1 MAWVKIDDS
10 FADHPKIAS
19 AGPLGMA
26 LQVAALCYCNRYLTD
41 GFIPRAMA
49 PRLVYFEGFAEPH
62 DVITRLIEVG
72 IWIEVEGGY
81 RIHDY
86 LEYQPSKADIEA
98 TREQRRK
105 AGAKGGKAKG
115 KGDTPSKQ
123 SGKQSAKQGAKR
135 GAKQDAKQNASN
147 VLSKEEAKL
156 CPVPVPVPGPVPK
169 PNTPEGIQTDRP
181 SAGNT
186 EGEHPAAPVSP
197 SVDDPLSRVTA
208 AYHAHIGVL
217 GPSQFDRLRHWHDE
231 MGMPADVIVEAI
243 AEAADKGNKRIDY
256 INGILTN
263 WRNDGVTTVED
274 ARTRRKPRGDPRVSP
289 GKRET
294 AVDRMLRERGVWP
307 A

>member
-41 GFIPRAMA
+41 GFIPKAMA
-49 PRLVYFEGFAEPH
+49 PRLVYFEGFADPH
-62 DVITRLIEVG
+62 DVIHRLIEVG

-105 AGAKGGKAKG
+105 AGAKGGRAKG
-115 KGDTPSKQ
+115 
-123 SGKQSAKQGAKR
+123 SAEQGTKR

-156 CPVPVPVPGPVPK
+156 CPVPVPGPVPK
-169 PNTPEGIQTDRP
+169 PNTQEGIQTDT
-181 SAGNT
+181 STASKAAG
-186 EGEHPAAPVSP
+186 EPPPAPVSP

-208 AYHAHIGVL
+208 AYRAHVGVL

-231 MGMPADVIVEAI
+231 MGMPAEVIVEAI
-243 AEAADKGNKRIDY
+243 VIAGENGNRRIEY
-256 INGILTN
+256 IDGTLRN
-263 WRNDGVTTVED
+263 WHNDGIRTAED
-274 ARTRRKPRGDPRVSP
+274 ARSTKARRRARADPRASP
-289 GKRET
+289 GHMTYLERE
-294 AVDRMLRERGVWP
+294 LREAGVL
-307 A
+307 